1 MSLTTAQKHDL
12 IIAFNAQREEASH
25 AYQSEKQTRKEEEK
39 KSGTYKE
46 KTGYCKL
53 YKHLGT
59 DNRNKDVRRQLQEE
73 VNMYTDNQLSTNLH

>member
-12 IIAFNAQREEASH
+12 IIAFNNQREEASLK
-25 AYQSEKQTRKEEEK
+25 YQEEKQVRKEEQMK
-39 KSGTYKE
+39 NGTLKE

-59 DNRNKDVRRQLQEE
+59 DNRNKDVRKQLQEE
-73 VNMYTDNQLSTNLH
+73 VNMYTDNQLSTILH